1 MKIRFN
7 ARRKGMTLAGMMIVI
22 AVIAV
27 LATMMMYS
35 STEAIATAKA
45 TQIIANLQILKRATR
60 AWYVDNRDKVQPDGR
75 VKIGDITQP
84 IQQFTDE
91 QLKLASYLSHL
102 SGTGL
107 NVNKSTAKYDS
118 NTGNSNTNLKE
129 GYYRICDG
137 GTVKTAVSFDVNGK
151 ATHWKETE
159 YHRNRWYVGYA
170 FKADEGL
177 VREKIK
183 GRLESAGVF
192 FGTADAHE
200 DTYNDNSAAVWM
212 RVL

>member
-45 TQIIANLQILKRATR
+45 TQILTNLQILKRATIS
-60 AWYVDNRDKVQPDGR
+60 WYVDNREYIQPNGT
-75 VKIGDITQP
+75 VKIGDEGPHP
-84 IQQFTDE
+84 IQEWSEDDI
-91 QLKLASYLSHL
+91 QLSRYI
-102 SGTGL
+102 SGGDMSKI
-107 NVNKSTAKYDS
+107 NMHYGNKSDK
-118 NTGNSNTNLKE
+118 NTGNSNTNLQE
-129 GYYRICDG
+129 GCYGICDG
-137 GTVKTAVSFDVNGK
+137 GRVFTPDTFDENGK
-151 ATHWKETE
+151 ATNWTQTE
-159 YHRNRWYVGYA
+159 HHRNAWYVGYR
-170 FKADEGL
+170 FEKHEGA

-183 GRLESAGVF
+183 GRMESAGVF
-192 FGTADAHE
+192 LGTADAHE

-212 RVL
+212 RAL